1 MENAM
6 ETTKNVK
13 VVKKLLLAFGI
24 LVGALSVGFSVMS
37 YDEFDKIYK
46 GCIGGSKDE
55 CQALIDNKLQSV
67 EQCDKNTCG
76 VIGII
81 YSLVGHHK
89 EAIPY
94 FEKAIALGDS
104 RMYML
109 LGDAYCEIQDFFN
122 AKKYFEISCNN
133 SVDTKLGS
141 CYNLAVMYYESKG
154 VRQDYHKAKELYDK
168 ACKLKHARAC
178 FNLGVLHNNGQGVKQ
193 NLSTAK
199 QYFGKACDF
208 GEQIGCD
215 NYREFNER
223 GIK

>member
-1 MENAM
+1 MENAV
-6 ETTKNVK
+6 ETTRNVK
-13 VVKKLLLAFGI
+13 VVKKSLLAFGI
-24 LVGALSVGFSVMS
+24 LVGVLSVGFSAMS

-46 GCIGGSKDE
+46 GCMGGSKAE
-55 CQALIDNKLQSV
+55 CQALIYNGLPSA
-67 EQCDKNTCG
+67 EQCDKDICG
-76 VIGII
+76 IIGSI

-94 FEKAIALGDS
+94 FEKAIALGNS
-104 RMYML
+104 RVYIL
-109 LGDAYCEIQDFFN
+109 LGNAYYETQDFFN
-122 AKKYFEISCNN
+122 AKKYFEIGCNN
-133 SVDTKLGS
+133 SVDAKLGF
-141 CYNLAVMYYESKG
+141 CYNLAVMYYEGKG

-168 ACKLKHARAC
+168 SCKLKHARAC

-215 NYREFNER
+215 NYRELNER